1 MLYYKKNMHCYD
13 SYWWTTYLVHAQDT
27 PSSMESLFRIV
38 FKSAAYQICE
48 AGAWLQFENV
58 ALTQKEQSTR
68 SCLAIL
74 KLSWMPFAYIF
85 SRRLFW
91 HLGLSNLSMRV
102 RGIKWKR
109 VLSNSGASGG
119 RSTISIIT
127 NFVIQTPLFSS
138 YKNKHDKT
146 IHHHCRKLLHSS
158 TCSPFPPSPPSLP
171 PSSSPSASWPQCHL
185 SQSPPCY
192 DLNKT
197 LELKNLWLMLTNMC
211 CQEVRDLSAPGFYL
225 TWRRRSEVSANLE
238 SVEDCSCYLRSTS
251 QLGTL

>member
-1 MLYYKKNMHCYD
+1 MNSTTTTLLLLKRHNDVELGKEGQRARKNCISIIAILQKKHALLWLLPMD
-13 SYWWTTYLVHAQDT
+13 DIYLVHAQDT
-27 PSSMESLFRIV
+27 PSSMESLFRID

-74 KLSWMPFAYIF
+74 KLSWMPFAFIF

-91 HLGLSNLSMRV
+91 HLGLSNISMRV

-109 VLSNSGASGG
+109 VLSKSGASGG
-119 RSTISIIT
+119 RSTIFIIT

-158 TCSPFPPSPPSLP
+158 TCSPFPPSPHPF
-171 PSSSPSASWPQCHL
+171 HL
-185 SQSPPCY
+185 LLLLLFLR
-192 DLNKT
+192 LN
-197 LELKNLWLMLTNMC
+197 
-211 CQEVRDLSAPGFYL
+211 VIF
-225 TWRRRSEVSANLE
+225 
-238 SVEDCSCYLRSTS
+238 LRALLVTIWTK
-251 QLGTL
+251 LLN

>member
-1 MLYYKKNMHCYD
+1 MNCYD
-13 SYWWTTYLVHAQDT
+13 SYRWTTYLVHAQDT
-27 PSSMESLFRIV
+27 PSSMESLFRID

-74 KLSWMPFAYIF
+74 KLSWMPFAFIF

-91 HLGLSNLSMRV
+91 HLGLSNISMRV

-109 VLSNSGASGG
+109 VLSKSGASGG
-119 RSTISIIT
+119 RSTIFIIT

-158 TCSPFPPSPPSLP
+158 TCSPFPPSPHPF
-171 PSSSPSASWPQCHL
+171 HL
-185 SQSPPCY
+185 LLLLLFLR
-192 DLNKT
+192 LN
-197 LELKNLWLMLTNMC
+197 
-211 CQEVRDLSAPGFYL
+211 VIF
-225 TWRRRSEVSANLE
+225 
-238 SVEDCSCYLRSTS
+238 LRALLVTIWTK
-251 QLGTL
+251 LLN